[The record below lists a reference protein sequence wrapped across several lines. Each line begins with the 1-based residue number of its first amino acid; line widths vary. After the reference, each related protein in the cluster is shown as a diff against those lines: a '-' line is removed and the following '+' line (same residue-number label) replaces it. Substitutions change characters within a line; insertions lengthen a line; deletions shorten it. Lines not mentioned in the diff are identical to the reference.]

1 MHLMAWSDHFLTGIQ
16 SVDQQHR
23 ALVTMINDAAP
34 HLVSD
39 HEDAQQTVG
48 PLLDKLIQY
57 AATHFKYEENLMREV
72 QVDPGYMAQHQH
84 THHAFV
90 EEVLLMRSQYD
101 RGERLSGHDLLQF
114 LTSWLTF
121 HILSEDKQMARQ
133 VIAIRQGDSATHAFA
148 ALDAP
153 NNAPQAVYNAALID
167 LFSLLTERNRTLS
180 TAYEEI
186 RSAKVALETLNQELE
201 LRVSAR
207 TQELA
212 DTNAELLVER
222 RALIE
227 SMAQL
232 EQTQSQLL
240 QSEKMA
246 AVGQLAAGVAHEINN
261 PIGFV
266 SSNLGSLSGYVKQ
279 LLKLLQAYE
288 SVRQGL
294 PAAQRQMVEQQA
306 QTIDLAFIRDDI
318 LDLLQESGTGLERV
332 KRIVNDLR
340 IYAQGDNAT
349 WEAAD
354 LNRLLKLSLQE
365 LHPEIEPK
373 ADVQLQLTPLPP
385 IQGVQ
390 YQLNRLFVNLLR
402 NAAQAIDG
410 HGTITLRSGTTP
422 SLVWIEIIDT
432 GCGMDEDTQRRIFE
446 PFFTTHAVGQGTG
459 LGLTLAWDI
468 VKRHRGELTVNSTPG
483 QGTTFRLELPLPTT
497 ALGTARV
504 LQ

>member
-1 MHLMAWSDHFLTGIQ
+1 MHLMAWSDHFLTGIHP
-16 SVDQQHR
+16 VDQQHR

-39 HEDAQQTVG
+39 SDDAQQTVG

-57 AATHFKYEENLMREV
+57 AATHFKFEEDLMQEV
-72 QVDPGYMAQHQH
+72 RVDSGYQAQHQH
-84 THHAFV
+84 THQAFV
-90 EEVLLMRSQYD
+90 EEVLLMRAQYD
-101 RGERLSGHDLLQF
+101 RGEHLSGHDLLQF

-133 VIAIRQGDSATHAFA
+133 VLAIRQGESAAHAFA

-180 TAYEEI
+180 VAYAET
-186 RSAKVALETLNQELE
+186 RAAKRALETLNQELE
-201 LRVSAR
+201 LRVTAR

-212 DTNAELLVER
+212 DTNAALLGER
-222 RALIE
+222 LALMD
-227 SMAQL
+227 SMSKL
-232 EQTQSQLL
+232 EQTQNQLL

-266 SSNLGSLSGYVKQ
+266 SSNLGSLSGYVNQ
-279 LLKLLQAYE
+279 LLKLLHAYE
-288 SVRQGL
+288 TVRPVL
-294 PAAQRQMVEQQA
+294 PAEQRAAVERQA
-306 QTIDLAFIRDDI
+306 AAIDLAFIRDDVV
-318 LDLLQESGTGLERV
+318 DLLQESGTGLERV

-340 IYAQGDNAT
+340 MYAQGDNAV
-349 WEAAD
+349 WEPSD
-354 LNRLLKLSLQE
+354 LNQLLELSLHE
-365 LHPEIEPK
+365 LHAEITPK
-373 ADVQLQLTPLPP
+373 ADVVLQLTPLPS
-385 IQGVQ
+385 IQGVR
-390 YQLNRLFVNLLR
+390 YQLNRLFINLLR

-410 HGTITLRSGTTP
+410 HGTITVRSGTEAR
-422 SLVWIEIIDT
+422 LVWVEVCDT
-432 GCGMDEDTQRRIFE
+432 GCGMSEDTLRRIFE

-468 VKRHRGELTVNSTPG
+468 VKRHCGELTVRSTPG
-483 QGTTFRLELPLPTT
+483 QGTTFRIAFALPTT
-497 ALGTARV
+497 
-504 LQ
+504 